1 MSAKQP
7 CVRKTLA
14 EKGIM
19 ENVIHLRVTDLG
31 FVKGQSAVTRER
43 IAAVVTELGK
53 KLSASF

>member
-1 MSAKQP
+1 
-7 CVRKTLA
+7 
-14 EKGIM
+14 
-19 ENVIHLRVTDLG
+19 VTDLG